1 MKYLLIS
8 VLALVLFSC
17 DKQKEPYE
25 HHIIPEPVSLVN
37 MDDEFKISSKTVIN
51 CQSEDEDILFAA
63 EYLNKLVNDRYHLTL
78 EVNTSK
84 KINKGIVLSIDTS
97 IKAVEGYELEVN
109 NASIIIKGATAA
121 GLFYGVQTLRQMLPT
136 EHLHS
141 NEVIVRGISIE
152 DYPRFKYRGMHLDVS
167 RHFYSVDYI
176 KRFIDGLAH
185 YKFNSFHWHL
195 TDDQG
200 WRIEIKKYPELT
212 AKGAFRKLNG
222 HDRNCMERAK
232 TDSSMYIQPELL
244 RLVEGDTIYGG
255 FYTQEDVKEIIK
267 YATQRNIQIIPE
279 IDMPGHFS
287 AAIKNYPY
295 LSCTGKAA
303 WQSVFSAPL
312 CAGNE
317 RTYTFVEDVLS
328 EVVDL
333 FPSEYVHIGADEVQK
348 DTWKKCKKCQGMI
361 NKQGLHNEHDLQ
373 SYFVKRMEKFL
384 NEKGKKVIGWDEIL
398 EGGMSK
404 TATMMYWRGWM
415 PNAPKQAV
423 EQQNEVIMTPTSHS
437 YFDYDYNAISTQKAY
452 EWKVIPDNIKK
463 EDQKYI
469 IGGQANIWTE
479 FIPNEAR
486 ADYMH
491 LPRMMGMA
499 EALWTPLEKKS
510 WDRFKTKLNKHYQIL
525 DDAGRFYHMEDYQN
539 NSDRIVFTESFVL
552 DLPSL
557 SANFSYKITSPDGK
571 EFIKST
577 IDFEPIEF
585 TKSGAISIQ
594 TISKNGYKGP
604 VQNIL
609 IIKEKAWKAKSIA
622 TRKINC
628 KVFSNKKFNTV
639 EEVLSMQTCSQ
650 EMTVDSIAIPEV
662 AQGESRFGLLFT
674 GMIEVPQT
682 GVYEFSSKCDDA
694 GRLAINEQDIVNNL
708 NGKWNITKTGQIVLE
723 KGAHPFTFIMFQGT
737 GGSSISLAYR
747 LKGGE
752 YQPFNV
758 LLEKK

>member
-8 VLALVLFSC
+8 ILALALFSC
-17 DKQKEPYE
+17 DKQKQPYE
-25 HHIIPEPVSLVN
+25 HHIIPEPVSVLN
-37 MDDEFKISSKTVIN
+37 MDDEFEISSKTTIH
-51 CQSEDEDILFAA
+51 CQSDDKDALFVA
-63 EYLNKLVNDRYHLTL
+63 EYLKNELKDRYHLTL

-84 KINKGIVLSIDTS
+84 KINKDIVLSIDPT
-97 IKAVEGYELEVN
+97 IKAIEGYKLDVN
-109 NASIIIKGATAA
+109 DASIIIKGATSA
-121 GLFYGVQTLRQMLPT
+121 GLFYGVQTLRQMLPAQ
-136 EHLHS
+136 HS
-141 NEVIVRGISIE
+141 HSDEVIVRGISIE

-212 AKGAFRKLNG
+212 SKGAFRKFNG

-232 TDSSMYIQPELL
+232 TDTTMYIQPELL
-244 RLVEGDTIYGG
+244 KVVEGDTIYGG

-267 YATQRNIQIIPE
+267 YAGQRNIQIIPE

-295 LSCTGKAA
+295 LSCAGKAG

-317 RTYTFVEDVLS
+317 RTYEFVEDVLS

-348 DTWKKCKKCQGMI
+348 DTWEKCKKCQEMI
-361 NKQGLHNEHDLQ
+361 KKQHLHNEHDLQ

-384 NEKGKKVIGWDEIL
+384 NSKGKKVIGWDEIL

-415 PNAPKQAV
+415 PDAPKQAV
-423 EQQNEVIMTPTSHS
+423 EQHNEVIMTPTSHS
-437 YFDYDYNAISTQKAY
+437 YFDYDYNSISTQKAY
-452 EWKVIPDNIKK
+452 EWKIIPDNIKK
-463 EDQKYI
+463 EDEKYI

-479 FIPNEAR
+479 YIPNEVR

-491 LPRMMGMA
+491 LPRMIGMA

-510 WDRFKTKLNKHYQIL
+510 WDRFKTKLNQHYQLL
-525 DDAGRFYHMEDYQN
+525 DEAGRFYHMEGYRN
-539 NSDRIVFTESFVL
+539 NSDRIVFTDAFTL
-552 DLPSL
+552 NLPSL
-557 SANFSYKITSPDGK
+557 SANFSYKIISPNGK
-571 EFIKST
+571 ELIRPT
-577 IDFEPIEF
+577 TNFEPIEF
-585 TKSGAISIQ
+585 TKSGIISIQ
-594 TISKNGYKGP
+594 TFSKNGYKGP
-604 VQNIL
+604 VQNIH
-609 IIKEKAWKAKSIA
+609 IIKEQPWEAQKAIA
-622 TRKINC
+622 SKLNC
-628 KVFSNKKFNTV
+628 KVFLNQKFKTV
-639 EEVLSMQTCSQ
+639 EEVLNMQTCSD
-650 EMTVDSIAIPEV
+650 EITTDVIVVPEIAKGKNE
-662 AQGESRFGLLFT
+662 FGLLFT
-674 GMIEVPQT
+674 GIIEVPQT
-682 GVYEFSSKCDDA
+682 GIYEFSSKCDDA
-694 GRLAINEQDIVNNL
+694 GRLIINGQDIVNNL
-708 NGKWNITKTGQIVLE
+708 NGQWNITKSGQIALE

-737 GGSSISLAYR
+737 GGSSIDLAYR
-747 LKGGE
+747 LENSE
-752 YQPFNV
+752 YQPFSA
-758 LLEKK
+758 LIKKE